1 MSLLLSALEGDF
13 VGVYQDV
20 LLDNTESDTDDGLL
34 NEEQIEIKN
43 AETELKLNAN
53 RPFMFMI
60 RMDHELL
67 GLGRVTV
74 CKFYLP

>member
-1 MSLLLSALEGDF
+1 M
-13 VGVYQDV
+13 YQDV
-20 LLDNTESDTDDGLL
+20 LLDNTETDSDDGLL
-34 NEEQIEIKN
+34 NEEQIEIKSK
-43 AETELKLNAN
+43 ETELKMNAN

-74 CKFYLP
+74 DNQSYKP

>member
-1 MSLLLSALEGDF
+1 MEGDF

-74 CKFYLP
+74 CKFYL

>member
-1 MSLLLSALEGDF
+1 MEGDF

-20 LLDNTESDTDDGLL
+20 LLDNTETDSDDGLL
-34 NEEQIEIKN
+34 NEEQIEIKSK
-43 AETELKLNAN
+43 ETELKMNAN
-53 RPFMFMI
+53 QPFMFMI

-74 CKFYLP
+74 CNQS